1 VVSVDN
7 VSPILSAPPAT
18 DAVAPPATEQSAG
31 TESTPRSSKAPRLA
45 ADLVRDDRAAIAYLI
60 VFSAAA
66 AVLLGSARNGAA
78 QLVVQAL
85 LTAFV
90 VTATLWVREQYVV
103 SLRGHI
109 WVLPGNFI
117 VWMLMVAAALAVLW
131 LLTEWNGLLLCA
143 LYLLWLGGSALVTR
157 MRDTKTH
164 GKNGRLE
171 KLFIQAA
178 KRHAYIGFVLTITG
192 LVLVVAGLLLI
203 GQHGSIRLFAVTAIL
218 LGAGSLMALPVG
230 ISLLSEA
237 AISKLVGLEWRARIA
252 ALVVGGAVFG
262 LLAWLAVAI
271 AHTWM
276 VLLVF
281 AALLAIMF
289 AIASSTHA
297 DVAIVMALVALLGV
311 TPHQQTPSD
320 LLTRQARDGGTLSTL
335 VAIGD
340 SYMSGEGAS
349 IYYNG
354 TDEGGG
360 NQCRRAPSAWAA
372 LASENGFE
380 ALSFLACSGART
392 GNVLYNPDAN
402 DPEIAIPSQPGARRF
417 RDQLRAQHL
426 IQVQQGDTANQLD
439 QWRADKA
446 ARGLQATMVV
456 VSLGGNDAGF
466 STIGAMCLAPGSCDE
481 QKHLWIDSLEQVRS
495 QLRLAYAEIAET
507 FPGVPVVTVGYP
519 DPISLEHTECQQ
531 VWLTTAERRFI
542 HEFLTGNGNQ
552 DGLNDIVRET
562 ADEFGFY
569 YVNAIETALSDVHL
583 QLCDPLNDGRPGLNF
598 VGLRSVR
605 GAAEQR
611 FNPANW
617 IHSSLHPNERGHR
630 ALLRA
635 FQAWR
640 NQRTEPL
647 LARKP
652 IPPASAIRLQAAE
665 QTWSQD
671 APKAAEKAVRNA
683 GPCELFE
690 TSANGCRTQG
700 SDWALGQVRNMLLF
714 GGLWLCLLA
723 AAAAWAA
730 AVGFFAMQRRRW
742 NGRQPGSG

>member
-1 VVSVDN
+1 
-7 VSPILSAPPAT
+7 VSPTLSPPPAT
-18 DAVAPPATEQSAG
+18 DAVAPPAEQPADADSRRA
-31 TESTPRSSKAPRLA
+31 SSQAPRV
-45 ADLVRDDRAAIAYLI
+45 ADDVVRHDRAAIAYLI
-60 VFSAAA
+60 VFSVAA

-85 LTAFV
+85 LMAFV

-109 WVLPGNFI
+109 WVLPGNVI
-117 VWMLMVAAALAVLW
+117 VWMLTAAAALPVLW
-131 LLTEWNGLLLCA
+131 LLTKGNGLLLWA

-164 GKNGRLE
+164 GKHGRLE
-171 KLFIQAA
+171 KLLYQAA
-178 KRHAYIGFVLTITG
+178 KRHRQLGFVLTITG

-203 GQHGSIRLFAVTAIL
+203 GLHGSMLLFAVTALL
-218 LGAGSLMALPVG
+218 LGAGLLIALPVG

-237 AISKLVGLEWRARIA
+237 AISELEGRKRRARIV
-252 ALVVGGAVFG
+252 ALVVGGAAFV
-262 LLAWLAVAI
+262 LLACLAVAI
-271 AHTWM
+271 AHTRL

-289 AIASSTHA
+289 ALASSTHA
-297 DVAIVMALVALLGV
+297 DVAIVMAVVAVLGV
-311 TPHQQTPSD
+311 TPHQQSLPE

-372 LASENGFE
+372 LASENGFQ
-380 ALSFLACSGART
+380 ALAFLACSGART
-392 GNVLYNPDAN
+392 GNVLYNPDAK
-402 DPEIAIPSQPGARRF
+402 DPEMAIPSQPGAQRF
-417 RDQLRAQHL
+417 RDQLRARRL
-426 IQVQQGDTANQLD
+426 IQPQQGDTATQLD
-439 QWRADKA
+439 QWKVDKA
-446 ARGLQATMVV
+446 ARGLKATMVV
-456 VSLGGNDAGF
+456 ISLGGNDAGF

-507 FPGVPVVTVGYP
+507 FPDVPIVTVGYP
-519 DPISLEHTECQQ
+519 DPISLHHTECQQ
-531 VWLTTAERRFI
+531 VWLTKAERRFI
-542 HEFLTGNGNQ
+542 HEFLTGNGDQ
-552 DGLNDIVRET
+552 DGLNDVVRET
-562 ADEFGFY
+562 SDEFGFY
-569 YVNAIETALSDVHL
+569 YIHAIETALSDVHL

-630 ALLRA
+630 AMLRA
-635 FQAWR
+635 FQAWH
-640 NQRTEPL
+640 NQRTQPL
-647 LARKP
+647 QARKP
-652 IPPASAIRLQAAE
+652 IPPESARQLQLAE

-671 APKAAEKAVRNA
+671 APKVAEKAVRNA

-700 SDWALGQVRNMLLF
+700 SDWALRQVRNMLLF
-714 GGLWLCLLA
+714 GGLWMCLFA
-723 AAAAWAA
+723 AVAAWAA

-742 NGRQPGSG
+742 NSRQPGSG